1 MQERNRERNQERNQ
15 EKHRERNQKKSQNK
29 KQSRNHSSGQVSKG
43 VAKRKRHSRARKYE
57 IQNKVAMKGIV
68 VVVCLLLVVLLF
80 HGRSLQDKV
89 NENEVRLSQL
99 QEAYEKE
106 QERTKE
112 IEDLQEYMQSDEYIE
127 QYAKEKIGLLKENEI
142 LFKENK

>member
-1 MQERNRERNQERNQ
+1 
-15 EKHRERNQKKSQNK
+15 
-29 KQSRNHSSGQVSKG
+29 
-43 VAKRKRHSRARKYE
+43 
-57 IQNKVAMKGIV
+57 MKGIIV
-68 VVVCLLLVVLLF
+68 VVSLLLVILLF

-89 NENEVRLSQL
+89 KENEMRLSQL
-99 QEAYEKE
+99 QEEYEKE
-106 QERTKE
+106 QARTKE